1 MNIGNKRR
9 KKTVNGICYQ
19 NAVSLVTVWPFV
31 WQVFQFYT
39 KSLIL
44 KMQTQKKTYSNVS
57 CLSINFLVTFQK
69 LIWLKLHESLWGNWS
84 NQGCAASPL
93 PKCYDWKSLVGKTV
107 APKSTKIHVQGHCF
121 IAFCSTQLALLLGWT
136 NYK

>member
-9 KKTVNGICYQ
+9 KKTMNGICYQ
-19 NAVSLVTVWPFV
+19 NAVLLVTVWPFFLTSFSIPYKV
-31 WQVFQFYT
+31 PHFKNANT
-39 KSLIL
+39 
-44 KMQTQKKTYSNVS
+44 KKTYSNVS
-57 CLSINFLVTFQK
+57 CLSINLLVTFQK

-84 NQGCAASPL
+84 KQGCAASPL
-93 PKCYDWKSLVGKTV
+93 PKCHDWKL

-121 IAFCSTQLALLLGWT
+121 IAFCSTQLALILGWT